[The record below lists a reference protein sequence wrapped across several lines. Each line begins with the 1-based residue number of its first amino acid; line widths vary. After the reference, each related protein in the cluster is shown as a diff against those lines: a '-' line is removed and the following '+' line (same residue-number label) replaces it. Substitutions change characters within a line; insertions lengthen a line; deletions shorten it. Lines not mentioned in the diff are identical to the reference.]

1 MFVSCQGV
9 QAGKSGSGDEKS
21 LADQLADANA
31 ALGKMGTEATQ
42 IRMRITH
49 LEKELKD
56 KKAQLLSKQKEV
68 TTAENELQSRR
79 AEVEK
84 ISAALGSIKFDEK
97 HMDSLEKVVCYQVFV
112 EDGNVVGPFA
122 LNLFQGPLELTV
134 CSLFLRDT

>member
-1 MFVSCQGV
+1 VFVSCQGV

-31 ALGKMGTEATQ
+31 ALGKLGTEATQ

-56 KKAQLLSKQKEV
+56 KKAQLFSKQKEA

-84 ISAALGSIKFDEK
+84 ISAALGSIKFDEN

-112 EDGNVVGPFA
+112 
-122 LNLFQGPLELTV
+122 
-134 CSLFLRDT
+134 